1 MNVMIMG
8 GKAEPAAAK
17 SCAVHLELEA
27 RLARIE
33 ACVAA
38 LEKALSP
45 GRSGR
50 SSTTKNPKHSSDS
63 QARPPKSAKP
73 GDARQPGKSD
83 GASCVG
89 GKR

>member
-1 MNVMIMG
+1 MMILG
-8 GKAEPAAAK
+8 GKGEPAAPK
-17 SCAVHLELEA
+17 PCAVHLELEA

-63 QARPPKSAKP
+63 QARLGKSVMA
-73 GDARQPGKSD
+73 GGARKSGKSD
-83 GASCVG
+83 DSPCVG
-89 GKR
+89 DNR